1 MVASFVDSRPYSS
14 NSSKNHSLMINMSF
28 KNHSNLESF
37 PFIQLASLLGGGG
50 ILRPASVCLDF
61 TSAWQSEE
69 VLIKMTG
76 NSKLAEGGSVD
87 GCLS

>member
-1 MVASFVDSRPYSS
+1 
-14 NSSKNHSLMINMSF
+14 MINMSF

-37 PFIQLASLLGGGG
+37 PFIQLASFLGGGWG
-50 ILRPASVCLDF
+50 WILRPAPVCLDF
-61 TSAWQSEE
+61 TPAWQSEE

>member
-1 MVASFVDSRPYSS
+1 MVASSVDSHTFSS

-37 PFIQLASLLGGGG
+37 PFIQLASLLGGGL
-50 ILRPASVCLDF
+50 LRPAPVCLDF

-76 NSKLAEGGSVD
+76 NSKLAEGGGVD
-87 GCLS
+87 SCLS